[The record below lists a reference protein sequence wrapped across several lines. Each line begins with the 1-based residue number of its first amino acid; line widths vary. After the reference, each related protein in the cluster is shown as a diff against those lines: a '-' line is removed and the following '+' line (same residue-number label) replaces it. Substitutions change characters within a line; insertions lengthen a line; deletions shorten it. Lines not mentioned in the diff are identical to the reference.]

1 MEQSKKNNKSGDKYY
16 ANLSCSSNGLD
27 YTNLRFQINSA
38 ATCNTISHGIIQ
50 KHFPDTKL
58 QESRYLLHPYGDSR
72 PIKPIGQIT
81 LLCEK
86 FKKYHT
92 VVFQVVP
99 SNIMNGKPALLSGKE
114 CVNMRIIKI
123 NSDNVYSL
131 QQQQKDNQIT
141 MGTSIK
147 PPMLKDTENKLINL
161 TESLTKE
168 GLIEHYRD
176 VFTGVGCLQHLVS
189 FKVKDDVAPVQMPIH
204 RVPLSKREKEK
215 TSNERYVK
223 EGILEKVNEPTPW
236 CQYPLQ

>member
-16 ANLSCSSNGLD
+16 ANLSCSSNGLA
-27 YTNLRFQINSA
+27 YTNLRFQIDSA
-38 ATCNTISHGIIQ
+38 ATCNTVSHDIIQ

-72 PIKPIGQIT
+72 PIKPIEQIT

-86 FKKYHT
+86 YKKYHT

-131 QQQQKDNQIT
+131 QQQKKRQSDYHGHINKPTNAKRYREEADKLDQIT
-141 MGTSIK
+141 YQGGT
-147 PPMLKDTENKLINL
+147 N
-161 TESLTKE
+161 
-168 GLIEHYRD
+168 
-176 VFTGVGCLQHLVS
+176 
-189 FKVKDDVAPVQMPIH
+189 
-204 RVPLSKREKEK
+204 
-215 TSNERYVK
+215 
-223 EGILEKVNEPTPW
+223 
-236 CQYPLQ
+236 